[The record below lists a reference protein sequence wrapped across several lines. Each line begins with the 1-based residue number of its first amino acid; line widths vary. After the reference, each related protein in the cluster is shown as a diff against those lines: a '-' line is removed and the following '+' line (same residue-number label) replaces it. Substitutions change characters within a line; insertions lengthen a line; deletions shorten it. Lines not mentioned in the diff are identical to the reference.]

1 MVIKFEFHYPE
12 EYRTSS
18 FYDYY
23 GFFRKLDYGY
33 LYCFLSDIK
42 RDTVIADFF
51 DFTGQRINHIELQVK
66 DCLPPSMWIYVFRGQ
81 ISPVIDFTGHGGK
94 SLTS

>member
-33 LYCFLSDIK
+33 LMPAHKLIK
-42 RDTVIADFF
+42 YE
-51 DFTGQRINHIELQVK
+51 NN
-66 DCLPPSMWIYVFRGQ
+66 
-81 ISPVIDFTGHGGK
+81 
-94 SLTS
+94 